1 MGSLGLTRKE
11 RREKMPVTVRNIF
24 DEAVKLLIT
33 SQLLSSFLKFLIS
46 QVMKSDV
53 CCCVPK
59 STGHCLQD
67 KQLCHYLSCKMN

>member
-33 SQLLSSFLKFLIS
+33 SQLLSSFFLIFNIP
-46 QVMKSDV
+46 SDEMG
-53 CCCVPK
+53 CMLPK
-59 STGHCLQD
+59 PTGHCLQD